1 MKILGEKSL
10 SAVIRIFLIILL
22 VLCTLVILTGAV
34 IVIKDLNFYINTN
47 LGRSLLLMYIS
58 TIPAEVLIIQFI
70 GIFKSLFLANIF
82 DIKNLNRLKVAYL
95 SSIIMGIIYMLNS
108 IVIVIGYNKEFG
120 WMTIYLILSMI
131 ITLVFLIFG
140 IGLVVLSE
148 IYRKAIQYKEENEL
162 TI

>member
-70 GIFKSLFLANIF
+70 GIFKSLKIANIF

>member
-1 MKILGEKSL
+1 M
-10 SAVIRIFLIILL
+10 
-22 VLCTLVILTGAV
+22 
-34 IVIKDLNFYINTN
+34 
-47 LGRSLLLMYIS
+47 
-58 TIPAEVLIIQFI
+58 
-70 GIFKSLFLANIF
+70 ANIF

-148 IYRKAIQYKEENEL
+148 IYRKAIQYKEENES